1 MPEWGWST
9 LSLPCRHAGL
19 LERCSS
25 KSLVGN
31 TCVGFQLST
40 LACPFLKR
48 FHCIALHE
56 VSAAKSMRFD
66 NVIQGL
72 CCFPCTLLYFHNSIR
87 RAMGAG
93 RMDPLANCCW
103 VAKWNKTGP
112 HPELPSN
119 WPERSRGWITSK
131 FFPSVV
137 RWLWA
142 EGFSFSEVFILSAAP
157 GVCWRSMP
165 KLWMS
170 RRINSWRCMWIGY
183 QDRSDLDPIHLRRN
197 T

>member
-31 TCVGFQLST
+31 RCVGFQLST
-40 LACPFLKR
+40 LAFLFLKR
-48 FHCIALHE
+48 FHCIVLHE

-103 VAKWNKTGP
+103 AAKWNKTGP
-112 HPELPSN
+112 RHPELPSN
-119 WPERSRGWITSK
+119 WPEIPWLNHQQIFSKRGKVALSG
-131 FFPSVV
+131 S
-137 RWLWA
+137 
-142 EGFSFSEVFILSAAP
+142 FSFSEVFILSAAP

-165 KLWMS
+165 KLWMF

-183 QDRSDLDPIHLRRN
+183 QNRSDLDPIHLRRN

>member
-1 MPEWGWST
+1 MCWISVEYIGMSLFEEVLLYCASWG
-9 LSLPCRHAGL
+9 
-19 LERCSS
+19 
-25 KSLVGN
+25 
-31 TCVGFQLST
+31 F
-40 LACPFLKR
+40 
-48 FHCIALHE
+48 
-56 VSAAKSMRFD
+56 AAKSMRFD

-103 VAKWNKTGP
+103 AAKWNKTGP
-112 HPELPSN
+112 SHQNCHQTGL
-119 WPERSRGWITSK
+119 RSRGWITSK

-165 KLWMS
+165 KLWMF
-170 RRINSWRCMWIGY
+170 RRINSWRCLWIGY
-183 QDRSDLDPIHLRRN
+183 QNHSDLDPIDLAKHLEFRIRSFSAKSETHTYRN
-197 T
+197 PSKSRDLCMDT